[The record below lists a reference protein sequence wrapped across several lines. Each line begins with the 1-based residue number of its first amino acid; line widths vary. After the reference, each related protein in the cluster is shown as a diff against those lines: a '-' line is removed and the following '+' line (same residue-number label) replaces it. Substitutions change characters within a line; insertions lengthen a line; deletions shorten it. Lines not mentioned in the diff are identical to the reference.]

1 MQHIDLGFEADFDGW
16 RAAARRLVAGR
27 VPPGNVVWT
36 VADRQRDLFAPAPVP
51 DRQAEPPAPAF
62 TVPRAFVTL
71 AADAICHSDRERFG
85 LLYALLWRLHAGE
98 RSLLEIAS
106 DPLVARVSEMAKA
119 VRRDQHKMKA
129 FVRFREVADEDG
141 GVRFLSWFEPEHFVV
156 DSLAPFFADRFAAMR
171 WAILTPYRSMAWD
184 GEAVT
189 FGPGGRRDAVPDA
202 DALDDQWRTY
212 YASIFNPARL
222 KPAHMR
228 AEMPKKYWHN
238 LPEARLIRPLI
249 EAAGG
254 RAGAMVDRGGTVPA
268 KRTAQAVAAR
278 SALEVP
284 AADVPLAAEAA
295 GCRACPLWRD
305 ATGTVFGEGPA
316 TAGIMFVGEQ
326 PGDQEDL
333 AGRPFVGP
341 AGEVFDRALAEA
353 GLDRLDVYVTN
364 AVKHFKFRLR
374 GKRRIHERPGRGE
387 VQACGQWLARE
398 IAQVRPRLIVG
409 LGSTALFAL
418 LGRDLPVTRVR
429 GRVLQ
434 RADGIPVLATVH
446 PSYILRLPEE
456 AARTAAYARFV
467 EDLRPIAAGPVGR
480 EAASASA

>member
-1 MQHIDLGFEADFDGW
+1 
-16 RAAARRLVAGR
+16 
-27 VPPGNVVWT
+27 
-36 VADRQRDLFAPAPVP
+36 
-51 DRQAEPPAPAF
+51 
-62 TVPRAFVTL
+62 
-71 AADAICHSDRERFG
+71 
-85 LLYALLWRLHAGE
+85 
-98 RSLLEIAS
+98 
-106 DPLVARVSEMAKA
+106 
-119 VRRDQHKMKA
+119 
-129 FVRFREVADEDG
+129 
-141 GVRFLSWFEPEHFVV
+141 
-156 DSLAPFFADRFAAMR
+156 
-171 WAILTPYRSMAWD
+171 
-184 GEAVT
+184 
-189 FGPGGRRDAVPDA
+189 
-202 DALDDQWRTY
+202 
-212 YASIFNPARL
+212 
-222 KPAHMR
+222 
-228 AEMPKKYWHN
+228 
-238 LPEARLIRPLI
+238 
-249 EAAGG
+249 
-254 RAGAMVDRGGTVPA
+254 MVDRGGTVPA
-268 KRTAQAVAAR
+268 KRTAQAVATR
-278 SALEVP
+278 SAQEAA
-284 AADVPLAAEAA
+284 AADVPLAAQAA

-456 AARTAAYARFV
+456 AARTAEYARFV
-467 EDLRPIAAGPVGR
+467 EDLRPIAAAPVGR
-480 EAASASA
+480 EPVSASARGPQARPYSRPEAMAPAMAKPI